1 MVMAEKKID
10 NVVTRDLGNDG
21 MHAEL
26 RDSDF
31 ALRSAISVR
40 KDGLLQRAA
49 TYDKEEQFDGYHIE
63 WDKDE
68 KLMSIR
74 SFSHGKQEGK
84 TYLFDKGDV
93 VQVDDYSRGEKVS
106 SENSR
111 IVLAKARTKEIPN
124 IVDSVLHPY
133 EKTLKEIKQKSRI
146 NAEKERSGVV
156 VNDQA
161 IEAGVS
167 LKKPVDTKTLQGM
180 IADKV
185 LDDFMNS

>member
-1 MVMAEKKID
+1 MVKGRTDE
-10 NVVTRDLGNDG
+10 VVVLDLGVDG
-21 MHAEL
+21 KHAEL
-26 RDSDF
+26 RDSDY
-31 ALRSAISVR
+31 ALLSAISVG

-49 TYDKEEQFDGYHIE
+49 TYDKQEEFDGYHIQ

-68 KLMSIR
+68 KLASIR

-93 VQVDDYSRGEKVS
+93 VQVDYYSRGEKVS

-133 EKTLKEIKQKSRI
+133 EKTLKEIKQKSHI